1 MTKNGTFSHRFLK
14 RKMSPKPSPRT
25 NLIFY
30 VMSHDIVIMWIS
42 LRATAVDIFSI
53 PKTTEKSVICSVLK
67 TIYRKRPCLWR
78 HNYTCESLIR
88 FLFIDLHCSRLQNS
102 NVNNSF
108 CNVTV
113 LELYLRRGI
122 IDVYCLAYK
131 HMCSCFVLSDDH
143 CRYLYTNSVF
153 MFHCLTTN
161 T

>member
-88 FLFIDLHCSRLQNS
+88 FLFIDLHCSRLQYS
-102 NVNNSF
+102 I
-108 CNVTV
+108 
-113 LELYLRRGI
+113 RRGI

-143 CRYLYTNSVF
+143 CWYLYTNSVLV
-153 MFHCLTTN
+153 FHCLTTN